1 MMEGLIRTAGL
12 YGLIVFLVYIAYSF
26 YDKSENISIGLLIVG
41 ILLAIYVVLSEISI
55 KKEKHEYNIDKK
67 GTRRRQF

>member
-1 MMEGLIRTAGL
+1 MEGLIRTAGL